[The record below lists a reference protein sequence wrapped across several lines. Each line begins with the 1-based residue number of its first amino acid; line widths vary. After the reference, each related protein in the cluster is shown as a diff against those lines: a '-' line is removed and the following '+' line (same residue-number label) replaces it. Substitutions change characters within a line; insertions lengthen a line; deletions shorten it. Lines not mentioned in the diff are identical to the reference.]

1 MEKKNGK
8 RDKRFPDAQLQIVT
22 ARNFYALSLSSHHP
36 RVSAAATMKT
46 AALSRSAAPTAP
58 AGRAARRARGIVAV
72 RSSNARAAASSDDG
86 ASPTT
91 TTTSSVSLS
100 RRSVLLASAAA
111 TAAAASAASLT
122 ALPSPASAQIAQ
134 RNTFTVD
141 LLPKFQLDVPSTWTT
156 TDAEVP
162 GAVSNRPTRVWFP
175 RDEPRAPSDVNV
187 SLVVS
192 MVGADFTSLGS
203 FGDAETFGESLVA
216 MMDRGFAGGPSA
228 RLLSARSVSRQA
240 SPRDGEENSSN
251 SKPQKVY
258 KIEYAVR
265 RDGEEGERVFVSAV
279 ALSFD
284 GVYNRL
290 YTVTGQVAAGEA
302 AEKHGKEVAAIV
314 KSFVP
319 PATRV

>member
-91 TTTSSVSLS
+91 TTTSSVSVSLS

-187 SLVVS
+187 SLVVTT
-192 MVGADFTSLGS
+192 VGADFTSLGS

-216 MMDRGFAGGPSA
+216 MMDRGFAGGTSA

-258 KIEYAVR
+258 EIEYAVR
-265 RDGEEGERVFVSAV
+265 RDGERVFVSAV